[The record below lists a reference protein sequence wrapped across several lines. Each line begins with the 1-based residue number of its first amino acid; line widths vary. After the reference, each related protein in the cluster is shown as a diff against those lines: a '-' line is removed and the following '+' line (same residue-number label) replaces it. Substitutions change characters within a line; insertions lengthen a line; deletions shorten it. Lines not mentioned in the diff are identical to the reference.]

1 MYHTLQRIHTYI
13 AYDYQKTRA
22 LKAGK
27 TSGVNSF
34 PIRQKKGYRQKESVV
49 HIVELSCPR
58 PEKRGAYMAKKKALV
73 LVVDDDVRML
83 RMMNRMLELE
93 GFQVMT
99 AGGGEQALA
108 MFDKETPSLVLLDI
122 MMPDMDGYSVCRRI
136 REFSDIP
143 IIMVTARGD
152 DKEKVE
158 GLDVGADDYVT
169 KPFSASELAARV
181 RAVLRRVGDKETHQE
196 AAFRYKDLV
205 LDYTSRRVMVKDQ
218 ELGLTSTE
226 YKMLSYICQ
235 NAGRVVTPDQLLE
248 KVWGEEYQGAAH
260 LLQVNVARLR
270 KKLGDDAKS
279 PEYITTR
286 SGIGYIIPKPD

>member
-1 MYHTLQRIHTYI
+1 L
-13 AYDYQKTRA
+13 A
-22 LKAGK
+22 
-27 TSGVNSF
+27 V
-34 PIRQKKGYRQKESVV
+34 
-49 HIVELSCPR
+49 
-58 PEKRGAYMAKKKALV
+58 KKALI

-93 GFQVMT
+93 GFQVTT

-181 RAVLRRVGDKETHQE
+181 RAVLRRVGDKETNQE
-196 AAFRYKDLV
+196 TTFRYKDLV
-205 LDYTSRRVMVKDQ
+205 LDYASRRVMVKNQ

-248 KVWGEEYQGAAH
+248 KIWGEEYQGAAH

-279 PEYITTR
+279 PEYIMTR
-286 SGIGYIIPKPD
+286 SGIGYIIPKPN